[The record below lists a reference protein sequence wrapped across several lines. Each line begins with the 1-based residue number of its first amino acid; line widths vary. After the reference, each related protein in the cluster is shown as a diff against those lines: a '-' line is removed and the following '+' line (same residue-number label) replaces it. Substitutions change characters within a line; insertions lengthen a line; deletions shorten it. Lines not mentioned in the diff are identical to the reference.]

1 MAEKRFV
8 SGGYNRTLKFELSNL
23 LGILT
28 HVVNRRGELELEL
41 DRDMK
46 EYSALPHEEKLAN
59 ARILREIQQ
68 INRFEKETLKTLNQ
82 DPNYKSYHDL
92 IHVMADVELSSDTE
106 KSKKLTVFS
115 KKIAE
120 LYKKEITLVINREV
134 YEALF

>member
-1 MAEKRFV
+1 M
-8 SGGYNRTLKFELSNL
+8 GYNRTLKFELSNL

-41 DRDMK
+41 DRDMR
-46 EYSALPHEEKLAN
+46 EYSTLPHEEKLAN

-68 INRFEKETLKTLNQ
+68 INRFEKETIKTLNQ
-82 DPNYKSYHDL
+82 DPHYKSYNDL
-92 IHVMADVELSSDTE
+92 IHVMADIELSSDTE
-106 KSKKLTVFS
+106 KSKKIAVFS
-115 KKIAE
+115 KKIIE